1 MVAEHTIDIIESAH
15 SAWIRQHYQANGFQ
29 NPFGHQ
35 LEEAG
40 DLSSMIARGHKVL
53 EQCDSRFREAS
64 VIPQIATALLDGI
77 ATNTETHSRND
88 ASEALSGTNNTGTP
102 PK

>member
-15 SAWIRQHYQANGFQ
+15 SAWIRQNYQANGYQ

-40 DLSSMIARGHKVL
+40 DLSSIIARGH
-53 EQCDSRFREAS
+53 
-64 VIPQIATALLDGI
+64 
-77 ATNTETHSRND
+77 
-88 ASEALSGTNNTGTP
+88 
-102 PK
+102 